1 MSPLLEKLDCVFR
14 TVQDRQA
21 CSVLLVRR
29 HGAVVENLPVAFVVV
44 SEQAGGEV
52 VAAAVP
58 LAEIG
63 IDLHFHCA
71 APVCVVMAAGARA
84 ETSRVSNA
92 PHSSS
97 PTACRS
103 GVMSALP
110 MASRRQ
116 KWASAFGDSDG
127 SSSPSA
133 WAMRTSSAS
142 QSPRSPT

>member
-1 MSPLLEKLDCVFR
+1 MSPLLEKLDCAFG

-21 CSVLLVRR
+21 CVVLLVRR
-29 HGAVVENLPVAFVVV
+29 HGAVVEDLPVAFVVV
-44 SEQAGGEV
+44 PEQAGGEV

-71 APVCVVMAAGARA
+71 APVCVVRAAGARA
-84 ETSRVSNA
+84 VTSRESNA
-92 PHSSS
+92 AHSSS

-110 MASRRQ
+110 IASRRQ
-116 KWASAFGDSDG
+116 KWASAFGDKPASI
-127 SSSPSA
+127 SSPA
-133 WAMRTSSAS
+133 WATRIRSPS
-142 QSPRSPT
+142 QS